1 MQDGVKDCGICS
13 LLTIVRYYN
22 GNYSKEY
29 LRTIT
34 NTTKDGVTA
43 FALLEAAKN
52 IGFDA
57 VGVTGDALDIAKKN
71 LPCIA
76 HVVIQN
82 KYKHFLVIYKID
94 KKNKVIMLADPSQGL
109 VKMNVSDFEKMS
121 TKVFLFLKPNK
132 KIPYVKN
139 ESKVKNIIYNFLSEN
154 KMSLFIILILSF
166 LYNIISI
173 MTSFNF
179 QLIMNYALKYGSK
192 YNLYIIFI
200 SMLILYILKELLIYI
215 RNLVV
220 NFISLKLDYS
230 LITSVYSHIL
240 SLPYSYYRNRPVGE
254 VIMRIND
261 LSELK
266 DSVSQLIVTFL
277 LDIFL
282 IIITLIFL
290 YMINFKL
297 TLIVIFVLILYFLVT
312 FIYNKF
318 LFKMIRLNKKDS
330 SAVNTFMVESIE
342 GVMSIRGSNAFLQ
355 FKDKFSSLYNN
366 FIISSYNFFKKYN
379 TLTFL
384 NNFLISILIVVV
396 ITVGSIFVIDG
407 DMDSSSIITYYSV
420 LCFFLEPVKNV
431 ANFDVVVKKS
441 RISIER
447 IEELLMVEEEKIL
460 LDNQKITGKLKNIL
474 FKDVT
479 FSYDFKNN
487 VVNKLNLKIDEGEK
501 VVIYGK
507 SGSGKSTVAKILTR
521 YLDVERGKVFI
532 NGYDINDYNL
542 WSIREGITYVS
553 QNEFLLTD
561 TIYNNINMKGTRD
574 AEYIFDVCK
583 MIGVDKIVKFKNG
596 GYNMILEENGSNI
609 SGGERERI
617 LLARAFVRDSDVY
630 ILDESFSE
638 IDSLGERE
646 ILGKIFS
653 KYKDK
658 MIIVISHRMDN
669 NDLYDRRIC
678 MEELWGNVYKKL
690 SN

>member
-179 QLIMNYALKYGSK
+179 QLIMSYALKYGSK

-200 SMLILYILKELLIYI
+200 SMLILYILKELLIYV

-290 YMINFKL
+290 FIINIKL
-297 TLIVIFVLILYFLVT
+297 TLIVVFTLILYFLVT

-342 GVMSIRGSNAFLQ
+342 GVMSIRGSNTFLQ

-379 TLTFL
+379 TLNFL
-384 NNFLISILIVVV
+384 NNFLISILIVVI
-396 ITVGSIFVIDG
+396 ITMGSIFVIDG
-407 DMDSSSIITYYSV
+407 NMDSSSIITYYSV

>member
-342 GVMSIRGSNAFLQ
+342 GVMSIRGSNTFLQ

-379 TLTFL
+379 TLNFL
-384 NNFLISILIVVV
+384 NNFLISILIVVI
-396 ITVGSIFVIDG
+396 ITMGSIFVIDG
-407 DMDSSSIITYYSV
+407 NMDSSSIITYYSV

-521 YLDVERGKVFI
+521 YLDIERGKVFI

-542 WSIREGITYVS
+542 WSIRESITYVS

-658 MIIVISHRMDN
+658 TIIVISHRMDN
-669 NDLYDRRIC
+669 NDLYDRKIC
-678 MEELWGNVYKKL
+678 MEEL
-690 SN
+690 

>member
-342 GVMSIRGSNAFLQ
+342 GVMSIRGSNTFLQ

-379 TLTFL
+379 TLNFL
-384 NNFLISILIVVV
+384 NNFLISILIVVI
-396 ITVGSIFVIDG
+396 ITMGSIFVIDG
-407 DMDSSSIITYYSV
+407 NMDSSSIITYYSV

-501 VVIYGK
+501 IVIYGK

-521 YLDVERGKVFI
+521 YLDIERGKVFI

-617 LLARAFVRDSDVY
+617 LLARAFVRDSDIY

-638 IDSLGERE
+638 IDSLSERE

-658 MIIVISHRMDN
+658 TIIVISHRMDN
-669 NDLYDRRIC
+669 NDLYDRKIC
-678 MEELWGNVYKKL
+678 MEEL
-690 SN
+690 

>member
-57 VGVTGDALDIAKKN
+57 VGVTGDVLDIAKKN

-94 KKNKVIMLADPSQGL
+94 KKNKVVMLADPSQGL
-109 VKMNVSDFEKMS
+109 VKMNVNDFEKMS

-139 ESKVKNIIYNFLSEN
+139 ESKVKNIICNFLNEN
-154 KMSLFIILILSF
+154 KISLFIILLLSF

-179 QLIMNYALKYGSK
+179 QLIMSYALKYGSK

-200 SMLILYILKELLIYI
+200 SMLILYILKELLIYV

-230 LITSVYSHIL
+230 LITNVYSHIL
-240 SLPYSYYRNRPVGE
+240 NLPYSYYRNRPVGE

-282 IIITLIFL
+282 IIITLVFL
-290 YMINFKL
+290 FMINFKL
-297 TLIVIFVLILYFLVT
+297 TLIVIFTLILYFLIT
-312 FIYNKF
+312 FIYNKI
-318 LFKMIRLNKKDS
+318 LFKMLRLNKTDS

-342 GVMSIRGSNAFLQ
+342 GAMSIRGSNAFLQ

-420 LCFFLEPVKNV
+420 LCFFLGPVKNV

-487 VVNKLNLKIDEGEK
+487 VVNRLNLKIDEGEK
-501 VVIYGK
+501 IVIYGK

-521 YLDVERGKVFI
+521 YLDIERGKVFI

-617 LLARAFVRDSDVY
+617 LLARAFVRDSDIY

-638 IDSLGERE
+638 IDSLSERE

-658 MIIVISHRMDN
+658 TIIVISHRMDN
-669 NDLYDRRIC
+669 NDLYDRKIC
-678 MEELWGNVYKKL
+678 MEEL
-690 SN
+690 

>member
-57 VGVTGDALDIAKKN
+57 VGVTGDALDITNKN

-179 QLIMNYALKYGSK
+179 QLIMNYALKYSSK

-220 NFISLKLDYS
+220 NFISFKLDYS

-254 VIMRIND
+254 VVMRIND
-261 LSELK
+261 LGELK

-290 YMINFKL
+290 FMINFKL

-312 FIYNKF
+312 FIYNKI
-318 LFKMIRLNKKDS
+318 LFKMMRLNKKDS

-379 TLTFL
+379 ILNFL
-384 NNFLISILIVVV
+384 NNFLISILIVVI
-396 ITVGSIFVIDG
+396 ITMGSIFVIDG
-407 DMDSSSIITYYSV
+407 NMDSSSIITYYSV

-460 LDNQKITGKLKNIL
+460 LDNQKITGKLKDIL

-521 YLDVERGKVFI
+521 YLDIERGKVFI

-658 MIIVISHRMDN
+658 TIIVISHRMDN
-669 NDLYDRRIC
+669 NDLYDRKIC
-678 MEELWGNVYKKL
+678 MEEL
-690 SN
+690 

>member
-179 QLIMNYALKYGSK
+179 QLIMNYALKYSSK

-220 NFISLKLDYS
+220 NFISFKLDYS

-290 YMINFKL
+290 FMINFKF

-312 FIYNKF
+312 FIYNKI
-318 LFKMIRLNKKDS
+318 LFKMMRLNKKDS

-379 TLTFL
+379 ILNFL
-384 NNFLISILIVVV
+384 NNFLISILIVVI
-396 ITVGSIFVIDG
+396 ITMGSIFVIDG
-407 DMDSSSIITYYSV
+407 NMDSSSIITYYSV

-596 GYNMILEENGSNI
+596 GYNMILEENGLNI

-658 MIIVISHRMDN
+658 TIIVISHRMDN
-669 NDLYDRRIC
+669 NDLYDRKIC
-678 MEELWGNVYKKL
+678 MEEL
-690 SN
+690 

>member
-109 VKMNVSDFEKMS
+109 VKMNVNDFEKMS

-139 ESKVKNIIYNFLSEN
+139 ESKVKNIICNFLNEN
-154 KMSLFIILILSF
+154 KISLFIILLLSF

-179 QLIMNYALKYGSK
+179 QLIMSYALKYGSK

-200 SMLILYILKELLIYI
+200 SMLILYILKELLIYV

-230 LITSVYSHIL
+230 LITNVYSHIL
-240 SLPYSYYRNRPVGE
+240 NLPYSYYRNRPVGE

-282 IIITLIFL
+282 IIITLVFL
-290 YMINFKL
+290 FMINFKL
-297 TLIVIFVLILYFLVT
+297 TLIVIFTLILYFLIT
-312 FIYNKF
+312 FIYNKI
-318 LFKMIRLNKKDS
+318 LFKMLRLNKTNS

-342 GVMSIRGSNAFLQ
+342 GVMSIRGSNTFLQ

-379 TLTFL
+379 TLNFL
-384 NNFLISILIVVV
+384 NNFLISILIVVI
-396 ITVGSIFVIDG
+396 ITMGSIFVIDG
-407 DMDSSSIITYYSV
+407 NMDSSSIITYYSV

-501 VVIYGK
+501 IVIYGK

-521 YLDVERGKVFI
+521 YLDIERGKVFI

-617 LLARAFVRDSDVY
+617 LLARAFVRDSDIY

-638 IDSLGERE
+638 IDSLSERE

-658 MIIVISHRMDN
+658 TIIVISHRMDN
-669 NDLYDRRIC
+669 NDLYDRKIC
-678 MEELWGNVYKKL
+678 MEEL
-690 SN
+690 

>member
-342 GVMSIRGSNAFLQ
+342 GVMSIRGSNTFLQ

-379 TLTFL
+379 TLNFL
-384 NNFLISILIVVV
+384 NNFLISILIVVI
-396 ITVGSIFVIDG
+396 ITMGSIFVIDG
-407 DMDSSSIITYYSV
+407 NMDSSSIITYYSV

-658 MIIVISHRMDN
+658 TIIVISHRMDN
-669 NDLYDRRIC
+669 NDLYDRKIC

>member
-57 VGVTGDALDIAKKN
+57 VGVTGDVLDIAKKN

-94 KKNKVIMLADPSQGL
+94 KKNKVVMLADPSQGL
-109 VKMNVSDFEKMS
+109 VKMNVNDFEKMS

-139 ESKVKNIIYNFLSEN
+139 ESKVKNIICNFLNEN
-154 KMSLFIILILSF
+154 KISLFIILLLSF

-179 QLIMNYALKYGSK
+179 QLIMSYALKYGSK

-200 SMLILYILKELLIYI
+200 SMLILYILKELLIYV

-230 LITSVYSHIL
+230 LITNVYSHIL
-240 SLPYSYYRNRPVGE
+240 NLPYSYYRNRPVGE

-282 IIITLIFL
+282 IIITLVFL
-290 YMINFKL
+290 FMINFKL
-297 TLIVIFVLILYFLVT
+297 TLIVIFTLILYFLIT
-312 FIYNKF
+312 FIYNKI
-318 LFKMIRLNKKDS
+318 LFKMLRLNKTDS

-342 GVMSIRGSNAFLQ
+342 GAMSIRGSNAFLQ

-420 LCFFLEPVKNV
+420 LCFFLDPVKNV

-487 VVNKLNLKIDEGEK
+487 VVNKLNLKIDKGEK

-521 YLDVERGKVFI
+521 YLDIERGKVFI

-617 LLARAFVRDSDVY
+617 LLARAFVRDSDIY

-638 IDSLGERE
+638 IDSLSERE

-653 KYKDK
+653 RYEDK
-658 MIIVISHRMDN
+658 TIIVISHRMDN
-669 NDLYDRRIC
+669 NDLYDRKIC
-678 MEELWGNVYKKL
+678 MEEL
-690 SN
+690 

>member
-342 GVMSIRGSNAFLQ
+342 GVMSIRGSNTFLQ

-379 TLTFL
+379 TLNFL
-384 NNFLISILIVVV
+384 NNFLVSILIVVI
-396 ITVGSIFVIDG
+396 ITMGSIFVIDG
-407 DMDSSSIITYYSV
+407 NMDSSSIITYYSV

-617 LLARAFVRDSDVY
+617 LLARAFVRDSDIY

-638 IDSLGERE
+638 IDSLSERE

-678 MEELWGNVYKKL
+678 MEEL
-690 SN
+690 

>member
-342 GVMSIRGSNAFLQ
+342 GVMSIRGSNTFLQ

-379 TLTFL
+379 TLNFL
-384 NNFLISILIVVV
+384 NNFLISILIVVI
-396 ITVGSIFVIDG
+396 ITMGSIFVIDG
-407 DMDSSSIITYYSV
+407 NMDSSSIITYYSV

-521 YLDVERGKVFI
+521 YLDIERDKVFI

>member
-109 VKMNVSDFEKMS
+109 VKMNVNDFEKMS

-132 KIPYVKN
+132 KIPYVKS
-139 ESKVKNIIYNFLSEN
+139 ESRDKNIIYNFLDEN
-154 KMSLFIILILSF
+154 KKLLFIILLLSL

-179 QLIMNYALKYGSK
+179 QLIMNYALRHGSK

-230 LITSVYSHIL
+230 LITNVYSHIL

-261 LSELK
+261 LGELK

-290 YMINFKL
+290 FIINFKL
-297 TLIVIFVLILYFLVT
+297 TLIVVFTLILYFLVT
-312 FIYNKF
+312 FIYNKI
-318 LFKMIRLNKKDS
+318 LFKMLRLNKKDS

-379 TLTFL
+379 TLNSI
-384 NNFLISILIVVV
+384 NNFLISILIVVI
-396 ITVGSIFVIDG
+396 ITMGSIFVIDG
-407 DMDSSSIITYYSV
+407 NMDSSSIITYYSV

-431 ANFDVVVKKS
+431 ANFDVVIKKS

-507 SGSGKSTVAKILTR
+507 SGLGKSTVAKILTR
-521 YLDVERGKVFI
+521 YLDIERGKVFI

-583 MIGVDKIVKFKNG
+583 MIGLDKIVKFKDG

-658 MIIVISHRMDN
+658 TIIVISHRMDN
-669 NDLYDRRIC
+669 NDLYDRKIC
-678 MEELWGNVYKKL
+678 MEEL
-690 SN
+690 

>member
-282 IIITLIFL
+282 IIITLVFL
-290 YMINFKL
+290 FMINFKL
-297 TLIVIFVLILYFLVT
+297 TLIVIFTLILYFLIT
-312 FIYNKF
+312 FIYNKI
-318 LFKMIRLNKKDS
+318 LFKMLRLNKTNS

-342 GVMSIRGSNAFLQ
+342 GVMSIRGSNTFLQ

-379 TLTFL
+379 TLNFL
-384 NNFLISILIVVV
+384 NNFLISILIVVI
-396 ITVGSIFVIDG
+396 ITMGSIFVIDG
-407 DMDSSSIITYYSV
+407 NMDSSSIITYYSV

-501 VVIYGK
+501 IVIYGK

-521 YLDVERGKVFI
+521 YLDIERGKVFI

-617 LLARAFVRDSDVY
+617 LLARAFVRDSDIY

-638 IDSLGERE
+638 IDSLSERE

-658 MIIVISHRMDN
+658 TIIVISHRMDN
-669 NDLYDRRIC
+669 NDLYDRKIC
-678 MEELWGNVYKKL
+678 MEEL
-690 SN
+690 

>member
-22 GNYSKEY
+22 GNYSKEC

-282 IIITLIFL
+282 IIITLVFL
-290 YMINFKL
+290 FIINIKL
-297 TLIVIFVLILYFLVT
+297 TLIVVFTLILYFLVT

-342 GVMSIRGSNAFLQ
+342 GVMSIRGSNTFLQ

-379 TLTFL
+379 TLNFL
-384 NNFLISILIVVV
+384 NNFLISILIVVI
-396 ITVGSIFVIDG
+396 ITMGSIFVIDG
-407 DMDSSSIITYYSV
+407 NMDSSSIITYYSV

>member
-57 VGVTGDALDIAKKN
+57 IGVTGDVLDIAKKN

-109 VKMNVSDFEKMS
+109 VKMNVNDFEKMS

-139 ESKVKNIIYNFLSEN
+139 ESKVKNIICNFLNEN
-154 KMSLFIILILSF
+154 KISLFIILLLSF

-179 QLIMNYALKYGSK
+179 QLIMSYALKYGSK

-200 SMLILYILKELLIYI
+200 SMLILYILKELLIYV

-230 LITSVYSHIL
+230 LITNVYSHIL
-240 SLPYSYYRNRPVGE
+240 NLPYSYYRNRPVGE

-282 IIITLIFL
+282 IIITLVFL
-290 YMINFKL
+290 FMINFKL
-297 TLIVIFVLILYFLVT
+297 TLIVIFTLILYFLIT
-312 FIYNKF
+312 FIYNKI
-318 LFKMIRLNKKDS
+318 LFKMLRLNKTNS

-342 GVMSIRGSNAFLQ
+342 GAMSIRGSNAFLQ

-384 NNFLISILIVVV
+384 SNFLISILIVVV

-420 LCFFLEPVKNV
+420 LCFFLDPVKNV

-501 VVIYGK
+501 IVIYGK

-521 YLDVERGKVFI
+521 YLDIERGKVFI

-561 TIYNNINMKGTRD
+561 TIYNNINMKDTRD

-617 LLARAFVRDSDVY
+617 LLARAFVRDSDIY

-638 IDSLGERE
+638 IDSLSERE

-658 MIIVISHRMDN
+658 TIIVISHRMDN
-669 NDLYDRRIC
+669 NDLYDRKIC
-678 MEELWGNVYKKL
+678 MEEL
-690 SN
+690 

>member
-342 GVMSIRGSNAFLQ
+342 GVMSIRGSNTFLQ

-379 TLTFL
+379 TLNFL
-384 NNFLISILIVVV
+384 NNFLVSILIVVI
-396 ITVGSIFVIDG
+396 ITMGSIFVIDG
-407 DMDSSSIITYYSV
+407 NMDSSSIITYYSV

-678 MEELWGNVYKKL
+678 MEEL
-690 SN
+690 

>member
-57 VGVTGDALDIAKKN
+57 VGVTGDVLDIAKKN

-94 KKNKVIMLADPSQGL
+94 KKNKVVMLADPSQGL
-109 VKMNVSDFEKMS
+109 VKMNVNDFEKMS

-139 ESKVKNIIYNFLSEN
+139 ESKVKNIICNFLNEN
-154 KMSLFIILILSF
+154 KISLFIILLLSF

-179 QLIMNYALKYGSK
+179 QLIMSYALKYGSK

-200 SMLILYILKELLIYI
+200 SMLILYILKELLIYV

-230 LITSVYSHIL
+230 LITNVYSHIL
-240 SLPYSYYRNRPVGE
+240 NLPYSYYRNRPVGE

-282 IIITLIFL
+282 IIITLVFL
-290 YMINFKL
+290 FMINFKL
-297 TLIVIFVLILYFLVT
+297 TLIVIFTLILYFLIT
-312 FIYNKF
+312 FIYNKI
-318 LFKMIRLNKKDS
+318 LFKMLRLNKTNS

-342 GVMSIRGSNAFLQ
+342 GAMSIRGSNAFLQ

-420 LCFFLEPVKNV
+420 LCFFLDPVKNV

-501 VVIYGK
+501 IVIYGK

-521 YLDVERGKVFI
+521 YLDIERGKVFI

-617 LLARAFVRDSDVY
+617 LLARTFVRDSDIY

-638 IDSLGERE
+638 IDSLSERE

-658 MIIVISHRMDN
+658 TIIVISHRMDN
-669 NDLYDRRIC
+669 NDLYDRKIC
-678 MEELWGNVYKKL
+678 MEELWRSVYKKL

>member
-82 KYKHFLVIYKID
+82 KYKHFLVVYKID

-678 MEELWGNVYKKL
+678 MEEL
-690 SN
+690 

>member
-240 SLPYSYYRNRPVGE
+240 SLPYIYYRNRPVGE

-290 YMINFKL
+290 FMINFKL

-342 GVMSIRGSNAFLQ
+342 GVMSIRGSNTFLQ

-379 TLTFL
+379 TLNFL
-384 NNFLISILIVVV
+384 NNFLISILIVVI
-396 ITVGSIFVIDG
+396 ITMGSIFVIDG
-407 DMDSSSIITYYSV
+407 NMDSSSIITYYSV

-658 MIIVISHRMDN
+658 TIIVISHRMDN

>member
-342 GVMSIRGSNAFLQ
+342 GVMSIRGSNTFLQ

-379 TLTFL
+379 TLNFL
-384 NNFLISILIVVV
+384 NNFLISILIVVI
-396 ITVGSIFVIDG
+396 ITMGSIFVIDG
-407 DMDSSSIITYYSV
+407 NMDSSSIITYYSV

-521 YLDVERGKVFI
+521 YLDIERDKVFI

-617 LLARAFVRDSDVY
+617 LLARAFVRDSDIY

-638 IDSLGERE
+638 IDSLSERE

-678 MEELWGNVYKKL
+678 MEEL
-690 SN
+690 

>member
-230 LITSVYSHIL
+230 LITNVYSHIL
-240 SLPYSYYRNRPVGE
+240 NLPYSYYRNRPVGE

-282 IIITLIFL
+282 IIITLVFL
-290 YMINFKL
+290 FMINFKL
-297 TLIVIFVLILYFLVT
+297 TLIVIFTLILYFLIT
-312 FIYNKF
+312 FIYNKI
-318 LFKMIRLNKKDS
+318 LFKMLRLNKTNS

-342 GVMSIRGSNAFLQ
+342 GVMSIRGSNTFLQ

-379 TLTFL
+379 TLNFL
-384 NNFLISILIVVV
+384 NNFLISILIVVI
-396 ITVGSIFVIDG
+396 ITMGSIFVIDG
-407 DMDSSSIITYYSV
+407 NMDSSSIITYYSV

>member
-109 VKMNVSDFEKMS
+109 VKMNVNDFEKMS

-139 ESKVKNIIYNFLSEN
+139 ESKVKNIICNFLNEN
-154 KMSLFIILILSF
+154 KISLFIILLLSF

-179 QLIMNYALKYGSK
+179 QLIMSYALKYGSK

-200 SMLILYILKELLIYI
+200 SMLILYILKELLIYV

-230 LITSVYSHIL
+230 LITNVYSHIL
-240 SLPYSYYRNRPVGE
+240 NLPYSYYRNRPVGE

-282 IIITLIFL
+282 IIITLVFL
-290 YMINFKL
+290 FMINFKL
-297 TLIVIFVLILYFLVT
+297 TLIVIFTLILYFLIT
-312 FIYNKF
+312 FIYNKI
-318 LFKMIRLNKKDS
+318 LFKMLRLNKTNS

-342 GVMSIRGSNAFLQ
+342 GVMSIRGSNTFLQ

-379 TLTFL
+379 TLNFL
-384 NNFLISILIVVV
+384 NNFLISILIVVI
-396 ITVGSIFVIDG
+396 ITMGSIFVIDG
-407 DMDSSSIITYYSV
+407 NMDSSSIITYYSV

-501 VVIYGK
+501 IVIYGK

-521 YLDVERGKVFI
+521 YLDIERGKVFI

-617 LLARAFVRDSDVY
+617 LLARAFVRDSDIY

-638 IDSLGERE
+638 IDSLSERE

-658 MIIVISHRMDN
+658 TIIVISHRMDN

>member
-43 FALLEAAKN
+43 FALLEAANN

-57 VGVTGDALDIAKKN
+57 VGVTGDVLDIAKKN

-94 KKNKVIMLADPSQGL
+94 KKNKVVMLADPSQGL
-109 VKMNVSDFEKMS
+109 VKMNVNDFEKMS

-318 LFKMIRLNKKDS
+318 LFKMLRLNKKDS

-342 GVMSIRGSNAFLQ
+342 GVMSIRGSNTFLQ

-379 TLTFL
+379 TLNFL
-384 NNFLISILIVVV
+384 NNFLISILIVVI
-396 ITVGSIFVIDG
+396 ITMGSIFVIDG
-407 DMDSSSIITYYSV
+407 NMDSSSIITYYSV

-521 YLDVERGKVFI
+521 YLDIERDKVFI

-617 LLARAFVRDSDVY
+617 LLARAFVRDSDIY

-638 IDSLGERE
+638 IDSLSERE

-678 MEELWGNVYKKL
+678 MEEL
-690 SN
+690 

>member
-342 GVMSIRGSNAFLQ
+342 GVMSIRGSNTFLQ

-379 TLTFL
+379 TLNFL
-384 NNFLISILIVVV
+384 NNFLISILIVVI
-396 ITVGSIFVIDG
+396 ITMGSIFVIDG
-407 DMDSSSIITYYSV
+407 NMDSSSIITYYSV

>member
-342 GVMSIRGSNAFLQ
+342 GVMSIRGSNTFLQ

-379 TLTFL
+379 TLNFL
-384 NNFLISILIVVV
+384 NNFLISILIVVI
-396 ITVGSIFVIDG
+396 ITMGSIFVIDG
-407 DMDSSSIITYYSV
+407 NMDSSSIITYYSV

-617 LLARAFVRDSDVY
+617 LLARALVRDSDVY

-638 IDSLGERE
+638 IDSLSERE

>member
-82 KYKHFLVIYKID
+82 KHKHFLVIYKID

-678 MEELWGNVYKKL
+678 MEEL
-690 SN
+690 

>member
-109 VKMNVSDFEKMS
+109 VKMNVNDFEKMS

-132 KIPYVKN
+132 KIPYVKS
-139 ESKVKNIIYNFLSEN
+139 ESRVKNIIYNFLDEN
-154 KMSLFIILILSF
+154 KKLLFIILLLSL

-179 QLIMNYALKYGSK
+179 QLIMNYALRHGSK

-230 LITSVYSHIL
+230 LITNVYSHIL

-261 LSELK
+261 LGELK

-290 YMINFKL
+290 FIINFKL
-297 TLIVIFVLILYFLVT
+297 TLIVVFTLILYFLVT
-312 FIYNKF
+312 FIYNKI
-318 LFKMIRLNKKDS
+318 LFKMLRLNKKDS

-379 TLTFL
+379 TLNSI
-384 NNFLISILIVVV
+384 NNFLISILIVVI
-396 ITVGSIFVIDG
+396 ITMGSIFVIDG
-407 DMDSSSIITYYSV
+407 NMDSSSIITYYSV

-431 ANFDVVVKKS
+431 ANFDVVIKKS

-507 SGSGKSTVAKILTR
+507 SGLGKSTVAKILTR
-521 YLDVERGKVFI
+521 YLDIERGKVFI

-583 MIGVDKIVKFKNG
+583 MIGVDKIVKFKDG

-658 MIIVISHRMDN
+658 TIIVISHRMDN
-669 NDLYDRRIC
+669 NDLYDRKIC

>member
-342 GVMSIRGSNAFLQ
+342 GVMSIRGSNTFLQ

-366 FIISSYNFFKKYN
+366 FIISSYNLFKKYN
-379 TLTFL
+379 TLNFL
-384 NNFLISILIVVV
+384 KNFLISILIVVI
-396 ITVGSIFVIDG
+396 ITMGSIFVIDG
-407 DMDSSSIITYYSV
+407 NMDSSSIITYYSV

-617 LLARAFVRDSDVY
+617 LLARAFVRDSDIY

-638 IDSLGERE
+638 IDSLSERE

-678 MEELWGNVYKKL
+678 MEEL
-690 SN
+690 

>member
-342 GVMSIRGSNAFLQ
+342 GVMSIRGSNTFLQ

-379 TLTFL
+379 TLNFL
-384 NNFLISILIVVV
+384 NNFLISILIVVI
-396 ITVGSIFVIDG
+396 ITMGSIFVIDG
-407 DMDSSSIITYYSV
+407 NMDSSSIITYYSV

-617 LLARAFVRDSDVY
+617 LLARAFVRDSDIY

-638 IDSLGERE
+638 IDSLSERE

-678 MEELWGNVYKKL
+678 MEEL
-690 SN
+690 

>member
-290 YMINFKL
+290 FMINFKL

-342 GVMSIRGSNAFLQ
+342 GVMSIRGSNTFLQ

-379 TLTFL
+379 TLNFL
-384 NNFLISILIVVV
+384 NNFLISILIVVI
-396 ITVGSIFVIDG
+396 ITMGSIFVIDG
-407 DMDSSSIITYYSV
+407 NMDSSSIITYYSV

-658 MIIVISHRMDN
+658 TIIVISHRMDN

-678 MEELWGNVYKKL
+678 MEEL
-690 SN
+690 

>member
-282 IIITLIFL
+282 IIITLVFL
-290 YMINFKL
+290 FIINIKL
-297 TLIVIFVLILYFLVT
+297 TLIVVFTLILYFLVT

-342 GVMSIRGSNAFLQ
+342 GVMSIRGSNTFLQ

-379 TLTFL
+379 TLNFL
-384 NNFLISILIVVV
+384 NNFLISILIVVI
-396 ITVGSIFVIDG
+396 ITMGSIFVIDG
-407 DMDSSSIITYYSV
+407 NMDSSSIITYYSV

-474 FKDVT
+474 FKDVA

>member
-43 FALLEAAKN
+43 FDLLEAAKN

-57 VGVTGDALDIAKKN
+57 VGVTGDVLDIANKN

-94 KKNKVIMLADPSQGL
+94 KKNKVVMLADPSQGL
-109 VKMNVSDFEKMS
+109 VKMNVNDFEKMS

-132 KIPYVKN
+132 KIPYVKS
-139 ESKVKNIIYNFLSEN
+139 ESRVKNIIYNFLNEN
-154 KMSLFIILILSF
+154 KKLLFIILLLSL

-179 QLIMNYALKYGSK
+179 QLIMNYALRHGSK

-230 LITSVYSHIL
+230 LITNVYSHIL

-261 LSELK
+261 LGELK
-266 DSVSQLIVTFL
+266 DSVSLLIVTFL

-290 YMINFKL
+290 FIINFKL
-297 TLIVIFVLILYFLVT
+297 TLIVVFTLILYFLVT
-312 FIYNKF
+312 FIYNKI
-318 LFKMIRLNKKDS
+318 LFKMLRLNKKDS

-379 TLTFL
+379 TLNSI
-384 NNFLISILIVVV
+384 NNFLISILIVVI
-396 ITVGSIFVIDG
+396 ITMGSIFVIDG
-407 DMDSSSIITYYSV
+407 NMDSSSIITYYSV

-431 ANFDVVVKKS
+431 ANFDVVIKKS

-521 YLDVERGKVFI
+521 YLDIERGKVFI

-617 LLARAFVRDSDVY
+617 LLARAFVRDSDIY

-638 IDSLGERE
+638 IDSLSERE

-658 MIIVISHRMDN
+658 TIIVISHRMDN
-669 NDLYDRRIC
+669 NDLYDRKIC
-678 MEELWGNVYKKL
+678 MEEL
-690 SN
+690 

>member
-139 ESKVKNIIYNFLSEN
+139 ESKVKNIIYNFLSES

-166 LYNIISI
+166 LYNLISI

-220 NFISLKLDYS
+220 NFISFKLDYS

-261 LSELK
+261 LGELK

-290 YMINFKL
+290 FMINFKL
-297 TLIVIFVLILYFLVT
+297 TLIVIFVLILYFWVT
-312 FIYNKF
+312 FIYNKI
-318 LFKMIRLNKKDS
+318 LFKMMRLNKKDS

-379 TLTFL
+379 ILNFL
-384 NNFLISILIVVV
+384 NNFLISILIVVI
-396 ITVGSIFVIDG
+396 ITMGSTFVIDG
-407 DMDSSSIITYYSV
+407 NMDSSSIITYYSV

-460 LDNQKITGKLKNIL
+460 LDNQRITGKLKNIL

-521 YLDVERGKVFI
+521 YLDIERGKVFI

-596 GYNMILEENGSNI
+596 GYNMTLEENGSNI

-658 MIIVISHRMDN
+658 TIIVISHRMDN
-669 NDLYDRRIC
+669 NDLYDRKIC
-678 MEELWGNVYKKL
+678 MEEL
-690 SN
+690 

>member
-109 VKMNVSDFEKMS
+109 VKMNVNDFEKMS

-139 ESKVKNIIYNFLSEN
+139 ESKVKNIICNFLNEN
-154 KMSLFIILILSF
+154 KISLFIILLLSF

-179 QLIMNYALKYGSK
+179 QLIMSYALKYGSK

-200 SMLILYILKELLIYI
+200 SMLILYILKELLIYV

-230 LITSVYSHIL
+230 LITNVYSHIL
-240 SLPYSYYRNRPVGE
+240 NLPYSYYRNRPVGE

-282 IIITLIFL
+282 IIITLVFL
-290 YMINFKL
+290 FMINFKL
-297 TLIVIFVLILYFLVT
+297 TLIVIFTLILYFLIT
-312 FIYNKF
+312 FIYNKI
-318 LFKMIRLNKKDS
+318 LFKMLRLNKTNS

-342 GVMSIRGSNAFLQ
+342 GVMSIRGSNTFLQ

-379 TLTFL
+379 TLNFL
-384 NNFLISILIVVV
+384 NNFLISILIVVI
-396 ITVGSIFVIDG
+396 ITMGSIFVIDG
-407 DMDSSSIITYYSV
+407 NMDSSSIITYYSV

-678 MEELWGNVYKKL
+678 MEEL
-690 SN
+690 

>member
-109 VKMNVSDFEKMS
+109 VKMNVNDFEKMS

-384 NNFLISILIVVV
+384 NNFLISILIVVI
-396 ITVGSIFVIDG
+396 ITMGSIFVIDG
-407 DMDSSSIITYYSV
+407 NMDSSSIITYYSV

-678 MEELWGNVYKKL
+678 MEEL
-690 SN
+690 

>member
-384 NNFLISILIVVV
+384 NNFLISILIVVI
-396 ITVGSIFVIDG
+396 ITMGSIFVIDG
-407 DMDSSSIITYYSV
+407 NMDSSSIITYYSV

-617 LLARAFVRDSDVY
+617 LLARAFVRDSDIY

-638 IDSLGERE
+638 IDSLSERE

-678 MEELWGNVYKKL
+678 MEEL
-690 SN
+690 

>member
-109 VKMNVSDFEKMS
+109 VKMNVNDFEKMS

-139 ESKVKNIIYNFLSEN
+139 ESKVKNIICNFLNEN
-154 KMSLFIILILSF
+154 KISLFIILLLSF

-179 QLIMNYALKYGSK
+179 QLIMSYALKYGSK

-200 SMLILYILKELLIYI
+200 SMLILYILKELLIYV

-230 LITSVYSHIL
+230 LITNVYSHIL
-240 SLPYSYYRNRPVGE
+240 NLPYSYYRNRPVGE

-282 IIITLIFL
+282 IIITLVFL
-290 YMINFKL
+290 FMINFKL
-297 TLIVIFVLILYFLVT
+297 TLIVIFTLILYFLIT
-312 FIYNKF
+312 FIYNKI
-318 LFKMIRLNKKDS
+318 LFKMLRLNKTNS

-342 GVMSIRGSNAFLQ
+342 GVMSIRGSNTFLQ

-379 TLTFL
+379 TLNFL
-384 NNFLISILIVVV
+384 NNFLISILIVVI
-396 ITVGSIFVIDG
+396 ITMGSIFVIDG
-407 DMDSSSIITYYSV
+407 NMDSSSIITYYSV

>member
-57 VGVTGDALDIAKKN
+57 VGVTGNALDIAKKN

-342 GVMSIRGSNAFLQ
+342 GVMSIRGSNTFLQ

-379 TLTFL
+379 TLNFL
-384 NNFLISILIVVV
+384 NNFLISILIVVI
-396 ITVGSIFVIDG
+396 ITMGSIFVIDG
-407 DMDSSSIITYYSV
+407 NMDSSSIITYYSV

-521 YLDVERGKVFI
+521 YLDIERGKVFI

-658 MIIVISHRMDN
+658 TIIVISHRMDN
-669 NDLYDRRIC
+669 NDLYDRKIC